1 MIGILGGTFDP
12 VHHGH
17 LRIAQDA
24 AEALALEQVRLIPLA
39 RAVHREQPLA
49 TAEQRLDMLRLA
61 VAGHP
66 LFTVDDR
73 EIRRGGASY
82 MIDTLASLREDL
94 PGRSLCLL
102 LGSDAY
108 NGFMS
113 WRDPAGIL
121 QLANL
126 AVLQRPGYR
135 LPDDPALR
143 AFTEAHNTPAD
154 TLGARDSGGIGFV
167 TVTQLDISSSDI
179 RRRVGGGRSPAWL
192 LPQAVIDYIHTAGL
206 YR

>member
-24 AEALALEQVRLIPLA
+24 AEGLGLEQVRLIPLA
-39 RAVHREQPLA
+39 RAVHREQPVA
-49 TAEQRLDMLRLA
+49 TAEQRLEMLRLA
-61 VAGHP
+61 VEGHP

-73 EIRRGGASY
+73 EIRRGGDSY
-82 MIDTLASLREDL
+82 MVDTLASLREDL

-102 LGSDAY
+102 LGSDAF
-108 NGFMS
+108 NGFMG

-126 AVLQRPGYR
+126 AVLQRPGYA
-135 LPDDPALR
+135 LPDDPGLR
-143 AFTEAHNTPAD
+143 ALTEAHRTPAD
-154 TLGARDSGGIGFV
+154 ELSAHASGGIGFV

-179 RRRVGGGRSPAWL
+179 RARIAAGNSPAWL
-192 LPQAVIDYIHTAGL
+192 LPQPVIDYIEAASL

>member
-108 NGFMS
+108 NGFMT

-135 LPDDPALR
+135 LPDDPSLR
-143 AFTEAHNTPAD
+143 AFTEAHRTPAD
-154 TLGARDSGGIGFV
+154 TLGAQDNGGIGFV

>member
-108 NGFMS
+108 NGFMT

-135 LPDDPALR
+135 LPDDPALS
-143 AFTEAHNTPAD
+143 AFTEAHSTPAD
-154 TLGARDSGGIGFV
+154 ALGARDDGGIGFV